1 MWTAS
6 LIFDYNISSCNSDID
21 YDNGNNIIGN
31 IYSKDKGHTSIE

>member
-21 YDNGNNIIGN
+21 YDNGNIIGN
-31 IYSKDKGHTSIE
+31 IYSKDKGHTSIK